1 MRQTRRLLWA
11 LPVAGALVAG
21 VTLVAQ
27 RGESAPERNID
38 NQPKPADLKP
48 AVRLPISQVI
58 LFNSGVGHFTRAGEV
73 EGDARVD
80 LTFPETDINDLIKS
94 MTLRDLSPNG
104 RVAAV
109 TYDSH
114 DPIDRTL
121 ASFAINLN
129 SNPSFAQIL
138 QQARGEQVEVTLVN
152 TANQPGNL
160 TGKIIGVEQQPQPSK
175 DGPPILSSVLNLW
188 CAEGVRA
195 VKLAEVQK
203 LRFAN
208 PVIENEVRR
217 ALETL
222 ALSHDSQKKAVSLH
236 FAGEGKR
243 KVEVGYVIENPIW
256 KTSYRLVLKE
266 GKPYLQGWA
275 VVENPTDEDWAQ
287 VTMALVSGRPISF
300 KMDLYNPLYVGRPT
314 VEPELFASLRPPTYT
329 GAMRGDHDEPT
340 RVREEM
346 KYLQKL
352 TDERSGRLGT
362 IRSSGPAPDSEI
374 LGGSGE
380 GTVAETK
387 LRMLADRW
395 GSMSERE
402 RVQLL
407 ADLKRDMPARHRA
420 VLDDYFKALSSDKEA
435 KENAWRYAENARKR
449 LQTGLELG
457 ASVQSVATA
466 SALGDYYQYVIDR
479 TVDLARQKSALL
491 PIVNK
496 DVEGKRVSIYNS
508 GVQPK
513 HPLLGLRFK
522 NTTGMPLSQGPIT
535 VFEGSVYAGDTRVL
549 DLQPDEERLVSY
561 AIDLG
566 TEVATKSGNNTSRI
580 TQVKAVKGIV
590 HTKTLLREERVYDVS
605 NRSASDRTL
614 LIEHPNRK
622 GEGFK
627 FVGEHKPKEEA
638 ADVFRFEVPVAAKKD
653 LSYTVIEEREVGT
666 SVQLTNSADDQ
677 IRYFLSLKEAP
688 QSLKA
693 KLTEALKVK
702 GNWDK
707 VRQDIQAAST
717 RIQTITAD
725 QKRLRDNMRELPKD
739 SDLFKKYLKILE
751 EQETEMDQLQ
761 AKLKTLHADEAKT
774 RAAYD
779 DFLANLSAE

>member
-138 QQARGEQVEVTLVN
+138 QQVRGEQVEVTLVN

-175 DGPPILSSVLNLW
+175 DGPPVLSSVLNLW

-314 VEPELFASLRPPTYT
+314 VEPELFASLRPPTY
-329 GAMRGDHDEPT
+329 
-340 RVREEM
+340 
-346 KYLQKL
+346 
-352 TDERSGRLGT
+352 SGRLDFKKIQDTWSDEKVKVEESLKEISGKMGT
-362 IRSSGPAPDSEI
+362 IRSSAPMFDPTI
-374 LGGSGE
+374 LSGSGT
-380 GTVAETK
+380 GMVDETK

-395 GSMSERE
+395 GAMSERE

-407 ADLKRDMPARHRA
+407 AELKRDLPARHRA
-420 VLDDYFKALSSDKEA
+420 VLDDYFKSLSSDKEA
-435 KENAWRYAENARKR
+435 KENAWKYAENARKR
-449 LQTGLELG
+449 LTAGLELG

-466 SALGDYYQYVIDR
+466 SSLGDYYQYVIDR
-479 TVDLARQKSALL
+479 PVDLARQKSALL

-508 GVQPK
+508 GVQSK

-522 NTTGMPLSQGPIT
+522 NTTGIPLSQGPIT

-566 TEVATKSGNNTSRI
+566 TEVASKSGNNTSRI

-605 NRSASDRTL
+605 NRSTSDRTL

-638 ADVFRFEVPVAAKKD
+638 ADVFRFEVPIGAKKD
-653 LSYTVIEEREVGT
+653 LSYTIIEEREVGT
-666 SVQLTNSADDQ
+666 FVQLTNSADDQ

-693 KLTEALKVK
+693 KLTESIKVK
-702 GNWDK
+702 GNWDQ
-707 VRQDIQAAST
+707 VRQDIQAANT
-717 RIQTITAD
+717 RVQTITAD
-725 QKRLRDNMRELPKD
+725 QKRLRENMRELPKD
-739 SDLFKKYLKILE
+739 SDLFKKYLKTLE

-761 AKLKTLHADEAKT
+761 AKLKTLHADEVKT
-774 RAAYD
+774 RSAYD